1 MKGIAYEVSI
11 DASTYTSPPI
21 PMPDRFIER
30 TLRAFSDDLSA
41 DSPVPGGGSAAAYAG
56 AMGAGLAAMVAR
68 ISLKKEP
75 SEALRSF
82 IEETD
87 NLRADFLRL
96 VDDDS
101 AAYARVA
108 DAMKLPRKTEDE
120 KRERQERMQAA
131 LLAASRVP
139 LEVAE
144 TARRLLDAC
153 ERGIANASPMTASDI
168 GVGALMAQTALRGAA
183 LNVMINLASVKD
195 AAQVKAISEHLDRAV
210 DGSDEQRQRITD
222 FVESR
227 IAR

>member
-1 MKGIAYEVSI
+1 
-11 DASTYTSPPI
+11 
-21 PMPDRFIER
+21 MPERFIER

-41 DSPVPGGGSAAAYAG
+41 DTPVPGGGSAAAYAG
-56 AMGAGLAAMVAR
+56 AMGAALAAMVAR
-68 ISLKKEP
+68 ITLKKEP
-75 SEALRSF
+75 SEELKSY

-87 NLRADFLRL
+87 NLRSDFLRL

-108 DAMKLPRKTEDE
+108 EAMKLPRKTDE
-120 KRERQERMQAA
+120 EKKERQERMQAA

-153 ERGIANASPMTASDI
+153 ERGLPKAPAAAVSDV
-168 GVGALMAQTALRGAA
+168 GVGALMAEAALRGAA
-183 LNVMINLASVKD
+183 MNVMINLASLKD
-195 AAQVKAISEHLDRAV
+195 AAQVKALSEDLDRALE
-210 DGSDEQRQRITD
+210 GTDEQRKRITD

>member
-1 MKGIAYEVSI
+1 
-11 DASTYTSPPI
+11 
-21 PMPDRFIER
+21 MPDRFIER